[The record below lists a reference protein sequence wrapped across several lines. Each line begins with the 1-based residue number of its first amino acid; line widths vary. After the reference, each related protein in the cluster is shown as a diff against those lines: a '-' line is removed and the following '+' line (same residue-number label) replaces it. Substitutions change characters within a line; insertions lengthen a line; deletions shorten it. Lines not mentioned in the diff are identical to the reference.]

1 MRIRNARF
9 GDLPALR
16 EIEHAAGALF
26 REIGMPEIAEDE
38 PLPIEILSG
47 YVTAGRAW
55 VAVDPE
61 PSPAGPTAAPPRV
74 EPSAAE
80 PLVGSTAALPWVES
94 TAAVPRVGLTASL
107 PPVGP
112 TVAPPRVEPTAAVT
126 RVGSTAALPPVG
138 SGTALPGVGADE
150 WGGSSSA
157 GAPVGYLIADLL
169 DGNVHVEQVSVHPRF
184 SRRGVGRLLIDRVAA
199 YAAEIGAPALT
210 LTTFADVVWNA
221 PYYRR
226 CGFAVMDDAAIMP
239 ELRAV
244 RDHEA
249 AAGLDRWPR
258 VCMRRTLKANSSE

>member
-1 MRIRNARF
+1 MRIRDARF

-16 EIEHAAGALF
+16 EIERAAGALF
-26 REIGMPEIAEDE
+26 REIGMPEIADDE
-38 PLPIEILSG
+38 PLPIEVLSG

-61 PSPAGPTAAPPRV
+61 PTPA
-74 EPSAAE
+74 
-80 PLVGSTAALPWVES
+80 
-94 TAAVPRVGLTASL
+94 
-107 PPVGP
+107 GP

-126 RVGSTAALPPVG
+126 RVGSTAAFPPVG

-199 YAAEIGAPALT
+199 HAAEIGAPALT
-210 LTTFADVVWNA
+210 LTTFAEVAWNA

-226 CGFAVMDDAAIMP
+226 CGFEVMDDAAIMP

-258 VCMRRTLKANSSE
+258 VCMRRTLKAHSSE

>member
-1 MRIRNARF
+1 MRIRDARF

-16 EIEHAAGALF
+16 EIERAAGALF
-26 REIGMPEIAEDE
+26 REIGMPEIADDE
-38 PLPIEILSG
+38 PLPIEVLSG

-61 PSPAGPTAAPPRV
+61 PTPA
-74 EPSAAE
+74 
-80 PLVGSTAALPWVES
+80 
-94 TAAVPRVGLTASL
+94 
-107 PPVGP
+107 GP

-126 RVGSTAALPPVG
+126 RVGSTAAFPPVG

-150 WGGSSSA
+150 WGGSSA

-210 LTTFADVVWNA
+210 LTTFAEVAWNA

-226 CGFAVMDDAAIMP
+226 CGFEVMDDAAIMP